1 MKRTIFL
8 LILIS
13 AVISL
18 DESEYKSNIK
28 FLSDSVYAIGDGLT
42 ITGTTVSIE
51 KEGSYLVTG
60 LNTDGNLIIKASSVE
75 VYLQNLLLES
85 STTAP
90 ITVNSKLKGVKII
103 TLENVSLNDKEDETS
118 TGECAVIKIKKKSEV
133 TFHNEN
139 SLTLTGSCKNIIKGG
154 VETSVI
160 FDNSNGIYNIEAEKN
175 GIVSDGYLEFNGG
188 IFNINTKSGDG
199 VKSTPDDTD
208 TDSLGKIL
216 INDGSFTVNSY
227 GDAFQAKNNIT
238 IVKGN
243 FEIKTENGYESTTFD
258 SDTQS
263 AKGFK
268 VSNNETGSEIYVH
281 YAEMILNTADD
292 AFHSNGNLTFISG
305 KVQIHSKD
313 DGLHAGFD
321 LVLGEE
327 DAPLENLFV
336 NVLYSYESL
345 EVMTISIYS
354 GKYNLTATDDGI
366 NAATGGSNNEDF
378 PGQGPSGDGDS
389 STRPGG
395 PSDNNRTGPGQSDDD
410 RAGPGQS
417 GGNRTRPG
425 QSDNNG
431 TRPGPQGNDDRQGPG
446 PGGMGSGNASY
457 FISIHGGEVNIFCD
471 GDGIDSNGNIFF
483 DGGVVSVFSQG
494 NRDNEPIDHEG
505 NFTLFNAD
513 VLCAGSQGME
523 QIHSGIL
530 KGNMMYAYYAQ
541 AVTKDK
547 TIKIKDESGEVVRE
561 GRITK
566 DINYMFYSSPNL
578 NEDYK
583 FYLVDDNGSETE
595 YTFTFGTPT
604 SGTNDEQ
611 NGKSKSENGKTE
623 DDVDDRN
630 GSNSSSEFLMTTIL
644 SIFLLFTL
652 F

>member
-18 DESEYKSNIK
+18 EESEYTATIK
-28 FLSDSVYAIGDGLT
+28 FLSDSVDAIGDGLT

-60 LNTDGNLIIKASSVE
+60 LNTDGNLIIKTSSVE
-75 VYLQNLLLES
+75 IYLQNLLLES

-133 TFHNEN
+133 TFHNED
-139 SLTLTGSCKNIIKGG
+139 SFTLTGSCKNVIKGG
-154 VETSVI
+154 VETSII
-160 FDNSNGIYNIEAEKN
+160 FDNSNGIYHIEAEKN
-175 GIVSDGYLEFNGG
+175 GIASDGYLEFNGG

-292 AFHSNGNLTFISG
+292 AFHSNGNLTFVSG

-336 NVLYSYESL
+336 NVLYSYEAL
-345 EVMTISIYS
+345 EAMTISIYS

-378 PGQGPSGDGDS
+378 PGQGPSGEGDS

-611 NGKSKSENGKTE
+611 NGNSKSENGKTE

>member
-1 MKRTIFL
+1 MKRSIIL
-8 LILIS
+8 IILIS

-18 DESEYKSNIK
+18 EEGEYTATIK
-28 FLSDSVYAIGDGLT
+28 FLSDSVDAIGDGLT
-42 ITGTTVSIE
+42 LAGTTVSIE

-103 TLENVSLNDKEDETS
+103 ALENASLKDKEDETS

-139 SLTLTGSCKNIIKGG
+139 SFTLTGSCKNVIKGG

-160 FDNSNGIYNIEAEKN
+160 FDSSNGIYHIEAEKN
-175 GIVSDGYLEFNGG
+175 GIASDGYLEFNGG

-208 TDSLGKIL
+208 TDSLGTIL

-292 AFHSNGNLTFISG
+292 AFHSNGNLTFVSG
-305 KVQIHSKD
+305 KVQIHTKD
-313 DGLHAGFD
+313 DGMHAGFD

-336 NVLYSYESL
+336 NILYSYEAL
-345 EVMTISIYS
+345 EAMTISIYS
-354 GKYNLTATDDGI
+354 GKINLTATDDGI
-366 NAATGGSNNEDF
+366 NAATGGSSNEDF
-378 PGQGPSGDGDS
+378 PGPGPSGDGDS
-389 STRPGG
+389 GTRPGG
-395 PSDNNRTGPGQSDDD
+395 PSDSNRT
-410 RAGPGQS
+410 GPGQS

-425 QSDNNG
+425 QSDNND
-431 TRPGPQGNDDRQGPG
+431 TRPGPQGDDDRQGPG

-457 FISIHGGEVNIFCD
+457 FISIHGGEVNVFCD

-483 DGGVVSVFSQG
+483 DGGVISVFSQG
-494 NRDNEPIDHEG
+494 NRDNEPIDHDG

-513 VLCAGSQGME
+513 VLCAGAQGME
-523 QIHSGIL
+523 KIHAGIL
-530 KGNMMYAYYAQ
+530 KGNMMYAYYDQ
-541 AVTKDK
+541 AVIKDK
-547 TIKIKDESGEVVRE
+547 TIKVKDESGEVVRE

-604 SGTNDEQ
+604 SGTNDDQ
-611 NGKSKSENGKTE
+611 DGNSKSEKGKKE
-623 DDVDDRN
+623 DDADDRN

-644 SIFLLFTL
+644 SIFLLLTL
-652 F
+652 V

>member
-1 MKRTIFL
+1 MKRSIFL
-8 LILIS
+8 IILIS

-18 DESEYKSNIK
+18 EEGEYTATIK
-28 FLSDSVYAIGDGLT
+28 FLSDSVDAIGDGLT
-42 ITGTTVSIE
+42 LAGTTVSIE

-60 LNTDGNLIIKASSVE
+60 LNTEGNLIIKASSVE

-103 TLENVSLNDKEDETS
+103 ALENASLKDKEDETS

-139 SLTLTGSCKNIIKGG
+139 SFTLTCSCKNVIKGG

-160 FDNSNGIYNIEAEKN
+160 FDSSNGIYHIEAEKN
-175 GIVSDGYLEFNGG
+175 GIASDGYLEFNGG

-208 TDSLGKIL
+208 TDSLGTIL

-292 AFHSNGNLTFISG
+292 AFHSNGNLTFVSG
-305 KVQIHSKD
+305 KVQIHTKD
-313 DGLHAGFD
+313 DGMHAGFD

-336 NVLYSYESL
+336 NILYSYEAL
-345 EVMTISIYS
+345 EAMTISIYS
-354 GKYNLTATDDGI
+354 GKINLTATDDGI
-366 NAATGGSNNEDF
+366 NAATGGSSNEDF
-378 PGQGPSGDGDS
+378 PGPGPSGDGDS
-389 STRPGG
+389 GTRPGG
-395 PSDNNRTGPGQSDDD
+395 PSDSNRT
-410 RAGPGQS
+410 GPGQS

-425 QSDNNG
+425 QSDNND
-431 TRPGPQGNDDRQGPG
+431 TRPGPQGDDDRQGPG

-457 FISIHGGEVNIFCD
+457 FISIHGGEVNVFCD

-483 DGGVVSVFSQG
+483 DGGVISVFSQG
-494 NRDNEPIDHEG
+494 NRDNEPIDHDG

-513 VLCAGSQGME
+513 VLCAGAQGME
-523 QIHSGIL
+523 KIHAGIL
-530 KGNMMYAYYAQ
+530 KGNMMYAYYDQ
-541 AVTKDK
+541 AVIKDK
-547 TIKIKDESGEVVRE
+547 TIKVKDESGEVVRE

-604 SGTNDEQ
+604 SGTNDDQ
-611 NGKSKSENGKTE
+611 DGNSKSEKGKKE
-623 DDVDDRN
+623 DDADDRN

-644 SIFLLFTL
+644 SIFLLLTL
-652 F
+652 V

>member
-1 MKRTIFL
+1 MKRSIFL
-8 LILIS
+8 IILIS

-18 DESEYKSNIK
+18 EEGEYTATIK
-28 FLSDSVYAIGDGLT
+28 FLSDSVDAIGDGLT
-42 ITGTTVSIE
+42 LAGTTVSIE

-60 LNTDGNLIIKASSVE
+60 LNTEGNLIIKASSVE

-103 TLENVSLNDKEDETS
+103 ALENASLKDKEDETS

-139 SLTLTGSCKNIIKGG
+139 SFTLTGSCKNVIKGG

-160 FDNSNGIYNIEAEKN
+160 FDSSNGIYHIEAEKN
-175 GIVSDGYLEFNGG
+175 GIASDGYLEFNGG

-208 TDSLGKIL
+208 TDSLGTIL

-292 AFHSNGNLTFISG
+292 AFHSNGNLTFVSG
-305 KVQIHSKD
+305 KVQIHTKD
-313 DGLHAGFD
+313 DGMHAGFD

-336 NVLYSYESL
+336 NILYSYEAL
-345 EVMTISIYS
+345 EAMTISIYS
-354 GKYNLTATDDGI
+354 GKINLTATDDGI
-366 NAATGGSNNEDF
+366 NAATGGSSNEDF
-378 PGQGPSGDGDS
+378 PGPGPSGDGDS
-389 STRPGG
+389 GTRPGG
-395 PSDNNRTGPGQSDDD
+395 PSDSNRT
-410 RAGPGQS
+410 GPGQS

-425 QSDNNG
+425 QSDNND
-431 TRPGPQGNDDRQGPG
+431 TRPGPQGDDDRQGPG

-457 FISIHGGEVNIFCD
+457 FISIHGGEVNVFCD

-483 DGGVVSVFSQG
+483 DGGVISVFSQG
-494 NRDNEPIDHEG
+494 NRDNEPIDHDG

-513 VLCAGSQGME
+513 VLCAGAQGME
-523 QIHSGIL
+523 KIHAGIL
-530 KGNMMYAYYAQ
+530 KGNMMYAYYDQ
-541 AVTKDK
+541 AVIKDK
-547 TIKIKDESGEVVRE
+547 TIKVKDESGEVVRE

-604 SGTNDEQ
+604 SGTNDDQ
-611 NGKSKSENGKTE
+611 DGNSKSEKGKKE
-623 DDVDDRN
+623 DDADDRN

-644 SIFLLFTL
+644 SIFLLLTL
-652 F
+652 V